1 VTTCHRPRRRNS
13 RRTLRTAQPDP
24 ETPAPFLKWAGGKG
38 RLVPQLRGH
47 MPSTLAGRGYVEP
60 FMGSAAM
67 FFHVRRHLDPARCTL
82 LDANPELVNLFIHVR
97 DHLEQLV
104 PLLRA
109 HQDRH
114 NAAGISPEARA
125 DYYYAVRSAVV
136 EPASVASAARFLYL
150 NKTCYNGLHRVNRR
164 GEFNVPIGSYTRPT
178 ICDAAGLARASR
190 ALQGVTLAV
199 CSFRDCEAHIQ
210 AGDFV
215 YLDPPY
221 EPLSA
226 SSNFNAYAA
235 DGFTREDQQALRD
248 LLAGLRDR
256 AAWML
261 SNSTAPFIEDLYA
274 RPGMY
279 RRHVHAT
286 RMINSVGSRRGAVPE
301 LVVTNY
307 PSP

>member
-1 VTTCHRPRRRNS
+1 MRTTP
-13 RRTLRTAQPDP
+13 PDP
-24 ETPAPFLKWAGGKG
+24 ETPTPFLKWAGGKG

-47 MPSTLAGRGYVEP
+47 MPATLAGRGYVEP

-67 FFHVRRHLDPARCTL
+67 FFHVRRHLAPARCTL
-82 LDANPELVNLFIHVR
+82 LDANPELVNLFVQVR
-97 DHLEQLV
+97 DHLDRLL

-114 NAAGISPEARA
+114 NAHGITRKARS
-125 DYYYAVRSAVV
+125 DYYYEVRAAVP
-136 EPASVASAARFLYL
+136 EPSSLASAARFLYL

-164 GEFNVPIGSYTRPT
+164 GEFNVPIGSYVRPT

-199 CSFRDCEAHIQ
+199 CSFRACEEHIRP
-210 AGDFV
+210 GDFV

-235 DGFTREDQQALRD
+235 DGFTRADQQALRD
-248 LLAGLRDR
+248 MLAKLGQR
-256 AAWML
+256 AEWML
-261 SNSTAPFIEDLYA
+261 SNSTAPFIEELYA

-279 RRHVHAT
+279 RRHVHAA
-286 RMINSVGSRRGAVPE
+286 RMINSVGSRRGNVPE

-307 PSP
+307 PSS